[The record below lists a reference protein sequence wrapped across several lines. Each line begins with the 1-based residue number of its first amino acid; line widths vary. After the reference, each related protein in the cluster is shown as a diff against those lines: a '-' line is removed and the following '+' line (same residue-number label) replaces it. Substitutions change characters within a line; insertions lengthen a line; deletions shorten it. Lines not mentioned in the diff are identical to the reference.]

1 MKFKQTLSSYRRA
14 CRKHCTTSRL
24 LPWLTSFLA
33 QAGDRAK
40 VSLASVLLLL
50 VPTVSATAV
59 AADDGNSL
67 LLRATLVS
75 PAAASVA
82 NDDGL
87 VEVAPS
93 TASVQLVQRKLV
105 SSPSR
110 RLRHFQYSEDQIV
123 VVAVDANGTELYRDV
138 HTDPRLI
145 RAEVTNAAG
154 QLEYREF
161 YSPSVSMAFSV
172 PNDAS
177 LQSVRLLKPK
187 WDGSTFSFEPV
198 GVLAVN

>member
-1 MKFKQTLSSYRRA
+1 LIPRLTRFLPGPGHWMKASLAKGLLI
-14 CRKHCTTSRL
+14 L
-24 LPWLTSFLA
+24 LPAIGS
-33 QAGDRAK
+33 
-40 VSLASVLLLL
+40 
-50 VPTVSATAV
+50 TVV
-59 AADDGNSL
+59 AADDGDSL
-67 LLRATLVS
+67 LLRATLIS
-75 PAAASVA
+75 PAAVNAA

-87 VEVAPS
+87 VEAAPS
-93 TASVQLVQRKLV
+93 TASVQLVQRQV
-105 SSPSR
+105 VASPSR

-161 YSPSVSMAFSV
+161 YTPSVSMAFSV

-177 LQSVRLLKPK
+177 LRSVRFLKPK
-187 WDGSTFSFEPV
+187 WDGSSFSFEPV

>member
-1 MKFKQTLSSYRRA
+1 MNFKQNSSLYRLY
-14 CRKHCTTSRL
+14 RKNREAVRLIPRLTRFLPGPGHWMKASLAKGLLIL
-24 LPWLTSFLA
+24 LPAIGS
-33 QAGDRAK
+33 
-40 VSLASVLLLL
+40 
-50 VPTVSATAV
+50 TVV
-59 AADDGNSL
+59 AADDGDSL
-67 LLRATLVS
+67 LLRATLIS
-75 PAAASVA
+75 PAAVNAA

-87 VEVAPS
+87 VEAAPS
-93 TASVQLVQRKLV
+93 TASVQLVQRQV
-105 SSPSR
+105 VASPSR

-161 YSPSVSMAFSV
+161 YTPSVSMAFSV

-177 LQSVRLLKPK
+177 LRSVRFLKPK
-187 WDGSTFSFEPV
+187 WDGSSFSFEPV